1 MSDFSMWP
9 GFAGQHARVKRA
21 DNRSPSG
28 LSVLKAE
35 AEGWCVLKK
44 KRAGFQEGGDGA
56 PTR

>member
-1 MSDFSMWP
+1 MWP

-28 LSVLKAE
+28 RSVLKAE